1 MAKIKY
7 KDIAKLINKSESTI
21 KGYKLNN
28 PELLDLLKLGSSCK
42 INNITLNDLDILIQ
56 FKKIQKEQILSNTQV
71 DSSSLLSRVNEILSL
86 K

>member
-7 KDIAKLINKSESTI
+7 KEIANLINKSESTI

-28 PELLDLLKLGSSCK
+28 PQLLELLKLGSYCK
-42 INNITLNDLDILIQ
+42 VNNITLNDLDMLIQ
-56 FKKIQKEQILSNTQV
+56 FKKIQKEQILSNTQI
-71 DSSSLLSRVNEILSL
+71 DSSSLISKVNKILSL

>member
-7 KDIAKLINKSESTI
+7 KEIANLINKSESTI

-42 INNITLNDLDILIQ
+42 INNITLNDLDMLIQ
-56 FKKIQKEQILSNTQV
+56 FKKIQKEQILSNTQI
-71 DSSSLLSRVNEILSL
+71 DSSSLLSKVNEILSL

>member
-1 MAKIKY
+1 VAKIKY

>member
-1 MAKIKY
+1 VAKIKY
-7 KDIAKLINKSESTI
+7 KEIANLINKSESTI

-42 INNITLNDLDILIQ
+42 INNITLNDLDMLIQ
-56 FKKIQKEQILSNTQV
+56 FKKIQKEQILSNTQI
-71 DSSSLLSRVNEILSL
+71 DSSSLISKVNEILSL